1 MQKFDFYCPTKIVF
15 GAGREVETGAQVAA
29 FGGKKALIIFGG
41 QSALKSGLID
51 RVEASLRKAGVESL
65 RLGGVHPNPLLSLA
79 EEGVRMCIEHGVD
92 FLVAV
97 GGGSTIDTAKGI
109 AIGAANPG
117 LNLWDVWTK
126 GAAYDEVLPIGV
138 VLTISAAGSETSDSV
153 VLTNDEDMMKRGHNS
168 DKIRPRFAIM
178 NPELTYTLPMYQ
190 VTCGIV
196 DIMMHTLERYFN
208 PITNNELTDEIAEGL
223 LRTVLKAGRAAYAD
237 KTDYQAMSEL
247 MWAGSLSHNNLTGL
261 GGGKDFASHQL
272 GMALGG
278 MYDSAHGA
286 TLSAVWCSWARYCLD
301 TDPERFARLGR
312 KVFGL
317 ATEALPAREAG
328 LQAIAAMEDFFRSLA
343 MPTCLSELGVGVQTD
358 EQLHTL
364 AHRCSYFGTRTI
376 GQFRKL
382 DEEDIY
388 NIFVMTN
395 R

>member
-1 MQKFDFYCPTKIVF
+1 MQAFDFYCPTKIVF
-15 GAGREVETGAQVAA
+15 GAGREKETDVQVAA
-29 FGGKKALIIFGG
+29 FGGKKAMIVFGG

-51 RVEASLRKAGVESL
+51 RVEISLREAGIESL

-79 EEGVRMCIEHGVD
+79 REGVRLAIENGVD

-97 GGGSTIDTAKGI
+97 GGGSTIDTAKAI

-117 LNLWDVWTK
+117 IELWDVWTK
-126 GAAYDEVLPIGV
+126 GTAYDKVLPIGV

-153 VLTNDEDMMKRGHNS
+153 VLTNDEDHMKRGHNS
-168 DKIRPRFAIM
+168 NKVRPRFAIM

-190 VTCGIV
+190 VTCGVV

-208 PITNNELTDEIAEGL
+208 PVTTNEMTDEIAEGL
-223 LRTVLKAGRAAYAD
+223 LRTVVKAGKAAYAD
-237 KTDYQAMSEL
+237 KNDYQAMSEL
-247 MWAGSLSHNNLTGL
+247 MWAGSLSHNDLTGL
-261 GGGKDFASHQL
+261 GGKKDFASHQL

-286 TLSAVWCSWARYCLD
+286 TLSAVWASWARYCLD
-301 TDPERFARLGR
+301 TDAERFARLGR

-317 ATEALPAREAG
+317 VTENLPAHEAG
-328 LQAIAAMEDFFRSLA
+328 LQTIAAMENFFRSIQ
-343 MPTCLSELGVGVQTD
+343 MPTCLSELGVGVQSD
-358 EQLHTL
+358 EQLRTL
-364 AHRCSYFGTRTI
+364 AHRCSFFGTRTI

-388 NIFVMTN
+388 RIFVMTN